1 MDDETSE
8 EMRDRIRKRTEK
20 AEQESQRTYAEEIA
34 IRRNIRIARKLN
46 QKNMAAVYKMSTEK

>member
-46 QKNMAAVYKMSTEK
+46 QKNMAAVDKV